1 MSEQKILSVKEVN
14 SYIRS
19 LLDADAKLSNL
30 WVRGEISN
38 FKLHS
43 SGHMYFTLK
52 DKTSAIRCVMFR
64 SRCDGL
70 KFRPEDGMEVVA
82 KGYVSVYDTMG
93 QYQLYVQE
101 MDPSGVGSLFVA
113 FEQMKAKL
121 KAEGLFENARKK
133 ALPQVPSKVAVITSP
148 TGAAVR
154 DVLNV
159 LNRRFPGI
167 NILFVP
173 AIVQGV
179 EAPRSVI
186 EALDLV
192 NRHGEAQV
200 ILLVRGGG
208 SIEEL
213 WAFNE
218 EAVARAVAASEVP
231 VITGVGH
238 ETDFTIVDFV
248 ADRRAPTPSAAAEI
262 AVPSRRELYNVVRR
276 LDSVLCSCMA
286 RQIDRR
292 RAIVEKYGASRVLR
306 RPETLLSQYV
316 QKLDNLERRLTQG
329 MTVNLAFSQKRFE
342 KAAGK
347 LEVLSPLKI
356 LARGYAICRKDNEVI
371 RDSRLVAE
379 GDTVEIIL
387 RKGSLVCR
395 VSKRRGEMV
404 WKKK

>member
-1 MSEQKILSVKEVN
+1 MSEQNILSVKEVN

-19 LLDADAKLSNL
+19 LLDADTKLSNL

-38 FKLHS
+38 FKRHS

-52 DKTSAIRCVMFR
+52 DSTSAIRCVMFR
-64 SRCDGL
+64 SRCQGL
-70 KFRPEDGMEVVA
+70 KFCPEDGMEVVA
-82 KGYVSVYDTMG
+82 KGYVSVYDTTG
-93 QYQLYVQE
+93 HYQLYVQE
-101 MDPSGVGSLFVA
+101 MDPSGVGGLFVA

-133 ALPQVPSKVAVITSP
+133 HLPQVPSKIAVITSP

-159 LNRRFPGI
+159 LYRRFPGV

-173 AIVQGV
+173 AIVQGA

-186 EALDLV
+186 EGLDLV

-218 EAVARAVAASEVP
+218 EAVARAVAASDIP

-248 ADRRAPTPSAAAEI
+248 ADCRAPTPSAAAEI

-276 LDSVLCSCMA
+276 LDSMLCSCIT

-292 RAIVEKYGASRVLR
+292 RAMVEKYGASRVLR
-306 RPETLLSQYV
+306 RPETLVSQYV
-316 QKLDNLERRLTQG
+316 QQLDNLDRRLAQG

-342 KAAGK
+342 KATGK

-356 LARGYAICRKDNEVI
+356 LARGYAICRKEQEVI

-395 VSKRRGEMV
+395 VNKRRGEMV
-404 WKKK
+404 WNKK